1 MPTKSKFKF
10 LIFFLAFVAV
20 GVLISNH
27 AFSQDTPDTHGIKQ
41 KRFQA
46 QVGKR
51 KGRSPGNIHLGPL
64 IINPSFGERLEYDD
78 NVFQVSGKGTKPDG
92 QRERKKSDII
102 NIVSPGLK
110 LTLPIRGGRFLPG
123 KEHSIS
129 IDWKA
134 DYKNYRD
141 NAQQNQ
147 HNHFFLATGIFHFPK
162 GFDVLFQNSY
172 VDTFG
177 ASGGET
183 DNLHGVITNT
193 GSVTLSLPDYFR
205 KFDADFTYT
214 NFDQQ
219 YDERGLRGANRNTHT
234 FTLRIPY
241 NITPKITVF
250 PAYSYGFTEYDSQSV
265 DGAQSDSH
273 VNSIIAGVEWAATAK
288 TTGIFKVGYVYQD
301 YDNIDTHNINTAITH
316 LGMNVDLS
324 KRMQLKILAGREPN
338 VSEFTSGSTGFIRNF
353 GRIDFSRRVW
363 KDLNVS
369 IYGSFDKNSFLDSE
383 RKEHIYGFGLSSRY
397 AINKWMIVDLK
408 YSNRDRHSNFE
419 LQSDRINK
427 ASLGVNFA
435 F

>member
-1 MPTKSKFKF
+1 MLAKSKYVT
-10 LIFFLAFVAV
+10 FFLAFVAV

-27 AFSQDTPDTHGIKQ
+27 AFPQDTPDTHGLMT
-41 KRFQA
+41 KRYKST
-46 QVGKR
+46 VGKR
-51 KGRSPGNIHLGPL
+51 RGKSPANIHLGAL
-64 IINPSFGERLEYDD
+64 IVNPSFGERLESDD

-110 LTLPIRGGRFLPG
+110 LTLPIKGGRFLPG

-147 HNHFFLATGIFHFPK
+147 HNHFFLANGIFHFPK
-162 GFDVLFQNSY
+162 GFDVLFQDSY

-183 DNLHGVITNT
+183 DNLHGVTTNI
-193 GSVTLSLPDYFR
+193 GSVTVSLPDYFR
-205 KFDADFTYT
+205 KFDADITYT
-214 NFDQQ
+214 NYDQE
-219 YDERGLRGANRNTHT
+219 YDERGLRGANRNTHR

-241 NITPKITVF
+241 SITPKITVF
-250 PAYSYGFTEYDSQSV
+250 PELTYGFTEYDSQSV
-265 DGAQSDSH
+265 ANAQSDSH
-273 VNSIIAGVEWAATAK
+273 LNEVMAAVEWSATAK
-288 TTGIFKVGYVYQD
+288 TTGIFKVGYTVQD
-301 YDNIDTHNINTAITH
+301 YDDIDTHNVNTITTH

-324 KRMQLKILAGREPN
+324 RRMQLTILAGREPN
-338 VSEFTSGSTGFIRNF
+338 VSEFTSGSTAFISNF
-353 GRIDFSRRVW
+353 GQIDFSRRVW

-369 IYGSFDKNSFLDSE
+369 FYGRFDKNSFLDSE
-383 RKEHIYGFGLSSRY
+383 RKDHIYGFGLSSRY
-397 AINKWMIVDLK
+397 EINKWMVVDLK

-419 LQSDRINK
+419 LESDRVNK
-427 ASLGVNFA
+427 ASLGVNFT